1 MAKRSG
7 LFDWFRERNGS
18 KPKRASGAQRG
29 GVRGPAPARKR
40 GAK

>member
-1 MAKRSG
+1 MKRG
-7 LFDWFRERNGS
+7 LFDWFRERNGA
-18 KPKRASGAQRG
+18 KPKRSRAQRG